1 MAYRD
6 YDYYMDT
13 HRLRIAVRRPA
24 GGKAGE
30 SLGAGAGLQAWRMQR
45 RQLADDKGVPAPD
58 LAWQQ
63 GAEEGL
69 CSWAG
74 GAGTAAG
81 QRLCAASTVVH

>member
-30 SLGAGAGLQAWRMQR
+30 SLGAGAGLRAWHLHGEGEWR
-45 RQLADDKGVPAPD
+45 RRKGYV
-58 LAWQQ
+58 
-63 GAEEGL
+63 
-69 CSWAG
+69 CS
-74 GAGTAAG
+74 
-81 QRLCAASTVVH
+81 